1 MADIE
6 PERVLI
12 GGADPF
18 QKKFYDG
25 LVSYADQLDQG
36 RAVESE
42 EGRPGAVEGG
52 GGQKASDMQASDN
65 QAEPV
70 YQADEQME
78 ASTAIVGDQTSDPI
92 GAQNND
98 GPHVKP
104 PEAADGPHAQAPKA
118 VPATQGDTVSEEKDD
133 AQEHQQDDAD
143 MDGRE

>member
-52 GGQKASDMQASDN
+52 GDMMAGAN
-65 QAEPV
+65 QSAV

-133 AQEHQQDDAD
+133 DGQAAAQEHQQDDAD